1 MTGLPPSDATEN
13 VKSAKELRIATDEI
27 TGALGTV
34 SGAIRTAS
42 LATPEP
48 AEFTARIFT
57 E

>member
-13 VKSAKELRIATDEI
+13 VKSANELRIATDEMS
-27 TGALGTV
+27 GALGTV